1 MRLTPTHAVILLVV
15 VLLLFGANRLPGVA
29 RSMGQSLKI
38 FKKEMQD
45 LTGDGT
51 STSAPAEPGTA
62 RPASTSTAPDP
73 VASTAPDGSEVPPP
87 PPAPPA
93 APRS

>member
-1 MRLTPTHAVILLVV
+1 MHAVILLVV

-29 RSMGQSLKI
+29 RSVGQSLKI

-51 STSAPAEPGTA
+51 STSAPATPG
-62 RPASTSTAPDP
+62 PAATTGTTTPPAAGVPDP
-73 VASTAPDGSEVPPP
+73 VASTAPEGTEVPPP

>member
-51 STSAPAEPGTA
+51 STSAPAEPGAA

-93 APRS
+93 APRP